1 MNIQD
6 LTYFK
11 HLAESLSFTTTAEHF
26 FVSQPSISMAL
37 KRLEEE
43 LDAKLIDRRKSIR
56 RMKLT
61 PAGDILYKSASD
73 VLGILE
79 STKQTIKDAR
89 SETIYFGYLPTIGS
103 RFLPIYL
110 AEIGENAKL
119 LRLVEEES
127 SDAMYKM
134 VQQEKVPLAIVGHDS
149 QRLDDPHID
158 QFPITAHPISLWV
171 APNHPFAS
179 REYVTIEEAQESVF
193 ISLSEGYSHQRIFE
207 KWATDNQIPKR
218 NIIYA
223 KEIKTLL
230 TIAQSTDFIA
240 FMSEILL
247 SPDTPLVKVQIENAP
262 KFYISLIINNHR
274 ENSLSQQDFN
284 EKVIALTQKNLME
297 PEAFLAD

>member
-11 HLAESLSFTTTAEHF
+11 SLAESLSFTATAEQF
-26 FVSQPSISMAL
+26 YVSQPSISMAL

-43 LDAKLIDRRKSIR
+43 LDAKLIDRRKTLR

-61 PAGDILYKSASD
+61 SAGEILYKSATE
-73 VLGILE
+73 VLNLLE
-79 STKQTIKDAR
+79 TTKQTIQDAR

-103 RFLPIYL
+103 RFLPTYL

-119 LRLVEEES
+119 LHLIEEES
-127 SDAMYKM
+127 SDTMYQM
-134 VQQEKVPLAIVGHDS
+134 VLHEKVPLAIIGHD
-149 QRLDDPHID
+149 QEGFDDPRI
-158 QFPITAHPISLWV
+158 QQIPITAHDLSLWV
-171 APNHPFAS
+171 APTHPFAN
-179 REYVTIEEAQESVF
+179 RESVTVNDLLDSVF

-207 KWATDNQIPKR
+207 KWAKEHQIADN

-223 KEIKTLL
+223 KEIKTLQ

-240 FMSEILL
+240 FMSEILVSL
-247 SPDTPLVKVQIENAP
+247 DTPLVKVRLENAP

-274 ENSLSQQDFN
+274 ENSLAQQEFN
-284 EKVIALTQKNLME
+284 ERILSLTQNKI
-297 PEAFLAD
+297 ADQGRL